1 MAEPAL
7 LADLVDRVMTGDP
20 WHAANVQTVLDGLS
34 AVDAARTPVPAAHS
48 IWELVLH
55 MTGWAREVLARLD
68 GAPAGEPAAGDW
80 PAVPAITEA
89 AWRRDR
95 ATLFEVHAALA
106 AAIRRTP
113 PARLAEPVVDHRDLA
128 AGTGLSRY
136 LTLHGLVHHTVH
148 HAGQIALLRRTL
160 TARTS

>member
-20 WHAANVQTVLDGLS
+20 WHAGSVQALLDGLS
-34 AVDAARTPVPAAHS
+34 AEEAARTPVRTAHS
-48 IWELVLH
+48 IWQLVLH
-55 MTGWAREVLARLD
+55 MTGWAREVQARLG
-68 GAPAGEPAAGDW
+68 GAAAGEPAAGDW
-80 PAVPAITEA
+80 PPLPAVTEA
-89 AWRRDR
+89 AWQRDR

-113 PARLAEPVVDHRDLA
+113 PARLDEPVVDHRDRA
-128 AGTGLSRY
+128 AGTGLSKY

-148 HAGQIALLRRTL
+148 HAGQIALLRRAL
-160 TARTS
+160 GS